1 MIKIAESQA
10 DWAYSFQD
18 ETWWS
23 RFSHPDLHSWNE
35 NGHFTKLVEQ
45 VFTKHD
51 PDPQALACFGLLV
64 RWKNDKVQRKAKIW
78 LRFVAGNPCS
88 DLTIQYL
95 RWTCAKAYQ
104 AGKRVLLM
112 FWDHAPWHISKETM
126 DWVHAHNRQVKH
138 SGRGVR
144 LLICLLPKKSP
155 WLNSIEPMWIHA
167 KRKIVEPDNKLSASE
182 VVSRVCSVFANPVL
196 PFLKK
201 S

>member
-1 MIKIAESQA
+1 MRLGGAVFPTPICIAGMRTGTSP
-10 DWAYSFQD
+10 S
-18 ETWWS
+18 WWNKS
-23 RFSHPDLHSWNE
+23 LRRRIQIPKPW
-35 NGHFTKLVEQ
+35 LVLPK
-45 VFTKHD
+45 V
-51 PDPQALACFGLLV
+51 LV
-64 RWKNDKVQRKAKIW
+64 RWKNDKVQIKEKIW

-88 DLTIQYL
+88 DLTIKYL
-95 RWTCAKAYQ
+95 RWTCSKAHQ
-104 AGKRVLLM
+104 SGKRVLLM

-138 SGRGVR
+138 SGKGVR

-167 KRKIVEPDNKLSASE
+167 KRKIVEPDNRLSASE